1 VSEHPELPSST
12 GLAASFEDAAGR
24 DGKVARETGHG
35 SQPELAQGDATELTD
50 PSRDPDP
57 LDALRAELAMI
68 DHQPVVDRV
77 ARFEHANVVLAE
89 ALAELDEV

>member
-1 VSEHPELPSST
+1 MSEPSELPSSADPEAT
-12 GLAASFEDAAGR
+12 FEDPVDHGGR
-24 DGKVARETGHG
+24 IARDSAHG

-50 PSRDPDP
+50 PSDDPDP